1 MQRVSRVIVF
11 TDLDGSLLDHDT
23 YSFDPAVRTLE
34 KLKDAGIPVIF
45 AGSRTRI
52 EIEWLQ
58 HKTGICGPFI
68 AENGAA
74 VFVPDGCFHFSF
86 ESSREA
92 GGYRV
97 LEFGWPYPEV
107 VDALRETVA
116 KLGVRVLAFSD
127 LSASE
132 VADLCGLPLWQA
144 QMAKRREYDE
154 PFRVLDPSPA
164 AKSRLLRHLRVRGL
178 HSIRTER
185 FDHLT
190 GVVDKGL
197 AVATL
202 RSWYERELNGRVL
215 TIGLG
220 DSLNDLPDCSERSPR
235 HGSPKA
241 MARRVGQRLSMRDSL
256 FFQRPPRRQRAA
268 LNSLCSRVPL
278 QSAAPPSSVPSPRLR
293 WPSPFSPG
301 VPGWSGG
308 ARTAHSGW
316 V

>member
-220 DSLNDLPDCSERSPR
+220 DSLNDLP
-235 HGSPKA
+235 
-241 MARRVGQRLSMRDSL
+241 L
-256 FFQRPPRRQRAA
+256 
-268 LNSLCSRVPL
+268 L
-278 QSAAPPSSVPSPRLR
+278 QQVDLPFIVQNSAAEATARLLRKVPTARVTEGHGPA
-293 WPSPFSPG
+293 
-301 VPGWSGG
+301 GWAEAVDEGLAVLSATTTPTEGG
-308 ARTAHSGW
+308 PQL
-316 V
+316 VV